1 MTAVKA
7 MSAAAGHP
15 IKGPIA
21 KVQPSGSASSGSGTS
36 FTSIGLAGGLA
47 VAALAA
53 IALIGIGIR
62 RNRPNELGE

>member
-1 MTAVKA
+1 M
-7 MSAAAGHP
+7 
-15 IKGPIA
+15 
-21 KVQPSGSASSGSGTS
+21 PSFPVRERSSS
-36 FTSIGLAGGLA
+36 FTSIGLAGGLV